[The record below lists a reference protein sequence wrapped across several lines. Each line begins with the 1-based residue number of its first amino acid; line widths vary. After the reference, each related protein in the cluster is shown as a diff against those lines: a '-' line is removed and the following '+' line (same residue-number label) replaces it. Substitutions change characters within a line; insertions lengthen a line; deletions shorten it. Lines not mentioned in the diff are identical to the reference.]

1 MQQGG
6 HDQTFRL
13 LVFMV
18 STTVE
23 NGNRDKGILKV
34 SVAMPRQWS
43 AEMRHRDEGPAG
55 RKGDSHQIWVIWE
68 FRADIGADKER
79 IKGTGAYIGKYQ
91 IGGHNTSFPDKPVMC
106 PPGEYGDGMAVRRTR
121 RVR

>member
-1 MQQGG
+1 MSTGHSSPLRTPASIVEDRARPRCVMQQGG

-34 SVAMPRQWS
+34 SVATPRQWS
-43 AEMRHRDEGPAG
+43 AKVR
-55 RKGDSHQIWVIWE
+55 Q
-68 FRADIGADKER
+68 ER
-79 IKGTGAYIGKYQ
+79 
-91 IGGHNTSFPDKPVMC
+91 
-106 PPGEYGDGMAVRRTR
+106 RRSSR
-121 RVR
+121 RLRLERLDCLARI